1 MLSKVRK
8 LSDEYIPC
16 VFGLFSTWFW
26 RSPMVG
32 LTNCRFVLWRL
43 GFRLSRR
50 CFVVASKRRRYQKK
64 PLRSGLAR
72 AFSDWLY
79 SMGTNIYRLSSRYYL
94 FSGFKYSILHM
105 YGQRIC
111 FPLLFTDVA
120 GPKVLY
126 AHVLRLDTAALFQKR
141 NEFVVKDKKQ
151 KLLVYF
157 HEQPCKP
164 LQGNRFL
171 FPVDVYEEAQDL
183 DCYVKEGRS
192 SLSE

>member
-1 MLSKVRK
+1 MVKEFVSRFSLRMWRVESTLRTCFAVR
-8 LSDEYIPC
+8 Y
-16 VFGLFSTWFW
+16 
-26 RSPMVG
+26 
-32 LTNCRFVLWRL
+32 
-43 GFRLSRR
+43 
-50 CFVVASKRRRYQKK
+50 
-64 PLRSGLAR
+64 SGP
-72 AFSDWLY
+72 
-79 SMGTNIYRLSSRYYL
+79 
-94 FSGFKYSILHM
+94 
-105 YGQRIC
+105 
-111 FPLLFTDVA
+111 FP
-120 GPKVLY
+120 
-126 AHVLRLDTAALFQKR
+126 KR

>member
-1 MLSKVRK
+1 
-8 LSDEYIPC
+8 
-16 VFGLFSTWFW
+16 
-26 RSPMVG
+26 MVLEITYGG

-72 AFSDWLY
+72 AFSYWLY
-79 SMGTNIYRLSSRYYL
+79 SMGTNIYRLSSRYHL
-94 FSGFKYSILHM
+94 FSAFKYSILHM
-105 YGQRIC
+105 YGQRIL
-111 FPLLFTDVA
+111 FPA
-120 GPKVLY
+120 SLY
-126 AHVLRLDTAALFQKR
+126 GCGRSESTLRTCEYFLRLDTAALFQKR

-183 DCYVKEGRS
+183 DCCVKEGRS